1 MNDNKKFWQR
11 FAKLYR
17 PFMERGNRQTYE
29 QICTEVSPYLHK
41 EMDVL
46 ELACGSGQLSFR
58 LAGKARQWEATD
70 FSENMIAEA
79 KKQAGPQTLFF
90 SVQDA
95 TNLPY
100 ANETYDA
107 VMIANALHIMPE
119 PDKAMAEIHRVLKK
133 DGVLFAP
140 TFVHGE
146 GAGFHIRIKLMNLI
160 GFKTYSKW
168 NAKEFETYIERHG
181 FKVETRTV
189 MGSNLTPLCCLI
201 ALPQSTS
208 RAIMDST

>member
-1 MNDNKKFWQR
+1 MDDNKKFWQR
-11 FAKLYR
+11 FAKLYS
-17 PFMERGNRQTYE
+17 PFMEWGNKQTYE
-29 QICTEVSPYLHK
+29 QICTEVSHYMNK
-41 EMDVL
+41 DMTVL

-58 LAGKARQWEATD
+58 LAKKAKHWEATD

-79 KKQAGPQTLFF
+79 KKKPRPKELYF

-95 TNLPY
+95 TKLPY
-100 ANETYDA
+100 ADETFDA

-119 PDKAMAEIHRVLKK
+119 PYKAMGEIFRVLKK

-146 GAGFHIRIKLMNLI
+146 GAGYNLRMRFMNLI

-168 NAKEFETYIERHG
+168 SADEFVGFVERFG
-181 FKVETRTV
+181 FKTQNSSI
-189 MGSNLTPLCCLI
+189 MGSALTPLCNVS
-201 ALPQSTS
+201 AVKKEN
-208 RAIMDST
+208 

>member
-1 MNDNKKFWQR
+1 MDDNKRFWQR
-11 FAKLYR
+11 FAKLYS
-17 PFMERGNRQTYE
+17 PFMEKGNRQVYE
-29 QICTEVSPYLHK
+29 QICTEVTPYLNK
-41 EMDVL
+41 DMNVL

-58 LAGKARQWEATD
+58 LAGNAKQWEATD

-79 KKQAGPQTLFF
+79 KKKPRLRNLYF

-100 ANETYDA
+100 ADETFDA

-119 PDKAMAEIHRVLKK
+119 PDKAMAEICRVLKP
-133 DGVLFAP
+133 GAILCAP

-146 GAGFHIRIKLMNLI
+146 GAGYHLRIRLMTLL

-168 NAKEFETYIERHG
+168 NAGEFTAYIQRCGFETCG
-181 FKVETRTV
+181 KKVF
-189 MGSNLTPLCCLI
+189 GSDLTPLCCLI
-201 ALPQSTS
+201 AKKET
-208 RAIMDST
+208 R

>member
-11 FAKLYR
+11 FAKLYS
-17 PFMERGNRQTYE
+17 PFMERGNKQTYE
-29 QICTEVSPYLHK
+29 QICTEVSPYLNK
-41 EMDVL
+41 DMTVL

-58 LAGKARQWEATD
+58 LAKKAKQWEATD

-79 KKQAGPQTLFF
+79 KKNPRLKGLYF

-100 ANETYDA
+100 ADETFDA

-119 PDKAMAEIHRVLKK
+119 PDKAMGEIRRVLKK
-133 DGVLFAP
+133 GGILFAP

-146 GAGFHIRIKLMNLI
+146 GAGYHIRIKLMNLI

-168 NAKEFETYIERHG
+168 SADEFAEYIKKHEFEVQGCNII
-181 FKVETRTV
+181 
-189 MGSNLTPLCCLI
+189 GSNLTPLCNI
-201 ALPQSTS
+201 VATK
-208 RAIMDST
+208 RGR

>member
-1 MNDNKKFWQR
+1 MDDNKKFWQR
-11 FAKLYR
+11 FAKLYS
-17 PFMERGNRQTYE
+17 PFMERGNKETYE
-29 QICTEVSPYLHK
+29 QICTEVSPYLNK
-41 EMDVL
+41 DMTVL

-58 LAGKARQWEATD
+58 LAKKAKHWEATD

-79 KKQAGPQTLFF
+79 KKKPRPKELYF

-95 TNLPY
+95 TKLPY
-100 ANETYDA
+100 ADESFDA

-119 PDKAMAEIHRVLKK
+119 PDKAMREIFRVLKK

-146 GAGFHIRIKLMNLI
+146 GAGYNLRMRFMNLI

-168 NAKEFETYIERHG
+168 SADEFVGFVECFG
-181 FKVETRTV
+181 FKTQSSSI
-189 MGSNLTPLCCLI
+189 MGSALTPLCNVS
-201 ALPQSTS
+201 AVKKEN
-208 RAIMDST
+208 